1 MNIKPI
7 LVCLLVTVLVT
18 GRAQN
23 AFFVDFDSP
32 ETGGPQNAFLEQLL
46 SFEPGEGVVRIEQ
59 DQRLVERLGNPGV
72 NVPANVQVVEGR
84 RYLQLTGYRIQ
95 IFSGNNHAAS
105 KTEAFQKEAAVKAA
119 VPELTTYVRYSAP
132 FWRLRLGDFLT
143 YEEAYEML
151 LRFRKTFAYGR
162 EMSIVREKINIA
174 L

>member
-7 LVCLLVTVLVT
+7 LVCLLVTAVLA

-23 AFFVDFDSP
+23 AFFMDFDSQ
-32 ETGGPQNAFLEQLL
+32 ESQGPQNAFLEQLL
-46 SFEPGEGVVRIEQ
+46 SYEEGEGVVRIEQ
-59 DQRLVERLGNPGV
+59 DARLLERLGNPGV

-95 IFSGNNHAAS
+95 IFSGNSHAAS
-105 KTEAFQKEAAVKAA
+105 KTEAFQKEAAVKAV

-132 FWRLRLGDFLT
+132 FWRLRVGDFLT

-151 LRFRKTFAYGR
+151 LRLRKTFVYGR

>member
-23 AFFVDFDSP
+23 AFFLDFDSP

-59 DQRLVERLGNPGV
+59 DQRLIERLGNPGV

-95 IFSGNNHAAS
+95 IFSGNNHAVS

-132 FWRLRLGDFLT
+132 FWRLRVGDFLT